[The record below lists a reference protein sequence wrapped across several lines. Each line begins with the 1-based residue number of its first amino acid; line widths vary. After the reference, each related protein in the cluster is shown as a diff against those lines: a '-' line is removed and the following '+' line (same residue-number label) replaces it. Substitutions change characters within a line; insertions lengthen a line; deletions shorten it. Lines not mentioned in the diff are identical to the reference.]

1 MVGTV
6 MLIVG
11 AAALV
16 FLVSL
21 FIVDRGREEPRWLV
35 STRRRARQ
43 DRIEA
48 AQRASAAVE
57 PEKVDR
63 QESERSA
70 IEERLERERARAE
83 LADTDR

>member
-16 FLVSL
+16 FLVLL
-21 FIVDRGREEPRWLV
+21 FLVDRGREEPRWLV

-43 DRIEA
+43 DRVEA
-48 AQRASAAVE
+48 AQRATAVE
-57 PEKVDR
+57 PEKIDR
-63 QESERSA
+63 QESARSD
-70 IEERLERERARAE
+70 IEERLERERARSE
-83 LADTDR
+83 LADR